1 MCKAADRSCMA
12 VIAGQKFFC
21 RSAATFLAMAVFY
34 LSYPS
39 PLEAGEP
46 RVIEIRLGSYYI
58 KPNKISVKA
67 SETVILNITNKA
79 TLIPHNL
86 VIEAPEAD
94 IHIKV
99 DVSAGKSANVTL
111 TPAKSGIYEMSC
123 AKKPPFG
130 KSHKEKGMHG
140 ILEVIP

>member
-1 MCKAADRSCMA
+1 MCKVTDRSCMA
-12 VIAGQKFFC
+12 IITGQNFFC
-21 RSAATFLAMAVFY
+21 RSATTFLAVAVFC
-34 LSYPS
+34 LSHLS
-39 PLEAGEP
+39 LLEAGEP
-46 RVIEIRLGSYYI
+46 RVIDIRLGSYYI
-58 KPNKISVKA
+58 KPDKISVKA
-67 SETVILNITNKA
+67 SETVTLNITNEA

-99 DVSAGKSANVTL
+99 DVSAGKSASVTF
-111 TPAKSGIYEMSC
+111 TPTKTGIYEMSC

-140 ILEVIP
+140 ILEVMP

>member
-1 MCKAADRSCMA
+1 MA
-12 VIAGQKFFC
+12 IITGQNFFC
-21 RSAATFLAMAVFY
+21 RSAATFLAVVVFC
-34 LSYPS
+34 LSHLS
-39 PLEAGEP
+39 LLEAGEP
-46 RVIEIRLGSYYI
+46 RVIDIRLGSYYI
-58 KPNKISVKA
+58 KPDKISVRA
-67 SETVILNITNKA
+67 SETVTLNITNEA

-86 VIEAPEAD
+86 VIEAPEAN

-99 DVSAGKSANVTL
+99 DVSAGKSASVTL
-111 TPAKSGIYEMSC
+111 TPAKTGIYEMSC

>member
-1 MCKAADRSCMA
+1 MCKITDRSCMA
-12 VIAGQKFFC
+12 IITGQNFIC
-21 RSAATFLAMAVFY
+21 RSATTFLAMAVFY
-34 LSYPS
+34 LCCLS

-46 RVIEIRLGSYYI
+46 RTIDIRLGSYYI
-58 KPNKISVKA
+58 KPDKISVRA
-67 SETVILNITNKA
+67 SETVTLNITNEA

-99 DVSAGKSANVTL
+99 DVSAGKSASVTL
-111 TPAKSGIYEMSC
+111 TPAKTGIYEMSC

-140 ILEVIP
+140 ILEVMP

>member
-1 MCKAADRSCMA
+1 MCTIADRSCMA
-12 VIAGQKFFC
+12 VITGQNIFC
-21 RSAATFLAMAVFY
+21 RSAITFLAMAVIY
-34 LSYPS
+34 LSCPS
-39 PLEAGEP
+39 PLEANEL
-46 RVIEIRLGSYYI
+46 RVIDIRLGSYYI
-58 KPNKISVKA
+58 KPNKISVKVN
-67 SETVILNITNKA
+67 ETVTLNITNEA

-94 IHIKV
+94 IHLKV
-99 DVSAGKSANVTL
+99 DVSAGKSASVSL
-111 TPAKSGIYEMSC
+111 TPAKTGSYEISC

>member
-1 MCKAADRSCMA
+1 MCKAADRSSMA
-12 VIAGQKFFC
+12 AITGQNYFC
-21 RSAATFLAMAVFY
+21 RSATTFLAIAVFY
-34 LSYPS
+34 LCCPS
-39 PLEAGEP
+39 LLEASEP
-46 RVIEIRLGSYYI
+46 RVVEIRLGSYYI
-58 KPNKISVKA
+58 KPDKISVKA
-67 SETVILNITNKA
+67 SETVTLNITNEA

-99 DVSAGKSANVTL
+99 DVSAGKSASVTL
-111 TPAKSGIYEMSC
+111 TPVKTGIYEMSC

-140 ILEVIP
+140 ILEVRP

>member
-1 MCKAADRSCMA
+1 MKA
-12 VIAGQKFFC
+12 
-21 RSAATFLAMAVFY
+21 
-34 LSYPS
+34 
-39 PLEAGEP
+39 
-46 RVIEIRLGSYYI
+46 
-58 KPNKISVKA
+58 N
-67 SETVILNITNKA
+67 ETVTLNITNEA

-99 DVSAGKSANVTL
+99 DVSAGKNASVAL
-111 TPAKSGIYEMSC
+111 TPAKTGSYEMSC

-140 ILEVIP
+140 ILEVTP

>member
-1 MCKAADRSCMA
+1 MCKAADRSCIA
-12 VIAGQKFFC
+12 VITGQNFFC
-21 RSAATFLAMAVFY
+21 RSAAIFLAMAVFY

-39 PLEAGEP
+39 PLEADEP

-58 KPNKISVKA
+58 KPDKISVKA
-67 SETVILNITNKA
+67 SEAVTLNITNEA

-99 DVSAGKSANVTL
+99 DVSAGKSASVIL
-111 TPAKSGIYEMSC
+111 TPAKTGIYEMSC

>member
-1 MCKAADRSCMA
+1 MYPAVDRSCMA
-12 VIAGQKFFC
+12 VIAGQNFFC
-21 RSAATFLAMAVFY
+21 RSAPAFLAMAVFY
-34 LSYPS
+34 LCFPS

-46 RVIEIRLGSYYI
+46 RVIDLKLGSYYL
-58 KPNKISVKA
+58 KPDKISVKA
-67 SETVILNITNKA
+67 NETVTLNIPNEA

-99 DVSAGKSANVTL
+99 DVSAGKSASVAL
-111 TPAKSGIYEMSC
+111 TPAKTGSYEMSC

-140 ILEVIP
+140 ILEVVP